1 MKPILRKV
9 WAPRGCR
16 PTARGHHRYQWLY
29 LYGFVRPA
37 TGEVV
42 WFIADGVNTALF
54 RALLASFAAEVG
66 PTSTSSWYTTARAGT
81 SPGIWW
87 FRRALN

>member
-1 MKPILRKV
+1 MP
-9 WAPRGCR
+9 AS
-16 PTARGHHRYQWLY
+16 GHHRYQWLY

-66 PTSTSSWYTTARAGT
+66 PTSTSSWYSTVRAGT
-81 SPGIWW
+81 SPRIWW
-87 FRRALN
+87 FQRALN

>member
-1 MKPILRKV
+1 V
-9 WAPRGCR
+9 AA
-16 PTARGHHRYQWLY
+16 ARGHHRYPWLY

-37 TGEVV
+37 TGV

-54 RALLASFAAEVG
+54 SARLASFAAEVG
-66 PTSTSSWYTTARAGT
+66 PTSTSSWYSTARAGT